1 MNATQVPHG
10 RAGGG
15 HHWILDL
22 ADCRCETLLLGNAD
36 SMQGMCITACQES
49 GMQVVGA
56 CFHQFQPEGVTGTV
70 LLAES
75 HLAIHTWPELNY
87 VALDVYVCD
96 YSQNN
101 AAKGAT
107 LVNRLRALMKAETV
121 REHRVPRSSVR
132 VDHAR

>member
-1 MNATQVPHG
+1 MASELTAVA
-10 RAGGG
+10 AGGG

-22 ADCRCETLLLGNAD
+22 ADCRCERDMLCDAASMQTLCVQACAD
-36 SMQGMCITACQES
+36 SGMR
-49 GMQVVGA
+49 VVGQ

-96 YSQNN
+96 YSSSNVG
-101 AAKGAT
+101 KGQR
-107 LVNRLRALMKAETV
+107 LVRCLRDMLKARAV
-121 REHRVPRSSVR
+121 REHQVPRSSVR
-132 VDHAR
+132 EPSAS